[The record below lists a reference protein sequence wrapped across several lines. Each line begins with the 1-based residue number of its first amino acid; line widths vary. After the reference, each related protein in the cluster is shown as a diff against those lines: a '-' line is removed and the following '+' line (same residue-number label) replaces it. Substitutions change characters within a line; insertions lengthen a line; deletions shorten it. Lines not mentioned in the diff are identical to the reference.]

1 MSFTVIV
8 DPEARADLLKLCE
21 HLLDRAQYAEDLDT
35 ADRALEAIESA
46 MPALART
53 PFLFRKVA
61 GSRSGLRRELV
72 IPFGASGYVLQ
83 YEIASPQQV
92 VVLAVRHQLEGED
105 HSPPAPD

>member
-8 DPEARADLLKLCE
+8 DPEARADLLRLYG

-35 ADRALEAIESA
+35 ADRAPEAIESA
-46 MPALART
+46 MLALAGT

-61 GSRSGLRRELV
+61 GSRTGLRRELV
-72 IPFGASGYVLQ
+72 IPFGSSGHVLQ

-92 VVLAVRHQLEGED
+92 VVLAVRHQMEGEG
-105 HSPPAPD
+105 H